1 VLGSIPRACAF
12 TGLAA
17 STAAVAH
24 GGPVALGD
32 AGWMAAAAGG
42 AAVAALMLWQ
52 GWRLVAAC
60 GRVSPVASLAGLI
73 PAMLVA
79 QAAAHE
85 ALLWAGAPAHS
96 GAQGSLALHM
106 ALAVVAAMLVRRIEL
121 QTAAGGARAG
131 PADAEPP
138 AGPEHASAHP
148 PRARAAA
155 DRLTRFN
162 AGRRRSHRC
171 VLARCW
177 SHWLRCSSCRRVR
190 RPMFS

>member
-121 QTAAGGARAG
+121 HTVR
-131 PADAEPP
+131 
-138 AGPEHASAHP
+138 
-148 PRARAAA
+148 RAAA
-155 DRLTRFN
+155 
-162 AGRRRSHRC
+162 AIGRPPQ
-171 VLARCW
+171 VVAEMARPAPN
-177 SHWLRCSSCRRVR
+177 R
-190 RPMFS
+190 RPAASLHLRTHRGRGPPLTA